1 MPITH
6 HQRVSIFVAQL
17 AQFRDVFIHFQ
28 FQRYNNHAPGTFAR
42 QFVQALH
49 DFGVCS
55 LCIIR
60 DKLHLGVSSLRF
72 LPDLGVGTRRI
83 RHLFSSANPQLSVI
97 PLSEQAKVI
106 NNSRI

>member
-1 MPITH
+1 
-6 HQRVSIFVAQL
+6 VSIFVAQL
-17 AQFRDVFIHFQ
+17 AQFRDAFIHFQ

-42 QFVQALH
+42 QLVQALH

-55 LCIIR
+55 LCIIS

-97 PLSEQAKVI
+97 PHC
-106 NNSRI
+106 

>member
-28 FQRYNNHAPGTFAR
+28 FQRYNNHAPGTFAH

-60 DKLHLGVSSLRF
+60 D
-72 LPDLGVGTRRI
+72 
-83 RHLFSSANPQLSVI
+83 
-97 PLSEQAKVI
+97 
-106 NNSRI
+106 